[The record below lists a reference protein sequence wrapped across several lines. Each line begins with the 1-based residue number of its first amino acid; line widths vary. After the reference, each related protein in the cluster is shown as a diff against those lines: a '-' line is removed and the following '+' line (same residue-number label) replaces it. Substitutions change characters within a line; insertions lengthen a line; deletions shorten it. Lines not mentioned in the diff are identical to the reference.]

1 MRRFPRATDQDGTR
15 QEILTPFST
24 ANRDAD
30 ARAFAALQKHLRET
44 DSAARTV
51 VMVQVENEI
60 GMIPTA
66 RDHSPDADRAYA
78 AGVPGELME
87 ALAARKE
94 SLAPELRATW
104 LSAGGKKSGSWSEVF
119 GPGLAGEEIF
129 MAWHFARYTE
139 AVAAAG
145 RKEHALPMFANAAL
159 VRPGHQP
166 GSTRAGPAGWC
177 SPPGRTSSWSREW
190 R

>member
-1 MRRFPRATDQDGTR
+1 MLLSICLAG
-15 QEILTPFST
+15 
-24 ANRDAD
+24 AA
-30 ARAFAALQKHLRET
+30 AALG
-44 DSAARTV
+44 AA
-51 VMVQVENEI
+51 
-60 GMIPTA
+60 
-66 RDHSPDADRAYA
+66 
-78 AGVPGELME
+78 
-87 ALAARKE
+87 
-94 SLAPELRATW
+94 
-104 LSAGGKKSGSWSEVF
+104 VF
-119 GPGLAGEEIF
+119 GGGPACEEVF